1 MHARRTASRGTSA
14 ARATASTMTPSW
26 APWRSSPVS
35 SATRKRCSGSVAR
48 AKSAASASRRAACD
62 PGPAMAPI
70 ASHAASAS
78 LSESVA
84 SVAGAGRSR
93 SER

>member
-62 PGPAMAPI
+62 PGPAIAPI
-70 ASHAASAS
+70 ASHAASTS
-78 LSESVA
+78 T
-84 SVAGAGRSR
+84 
-93 SER
+93 